1 MAKKTAKRKTQT
13 QKQPDSK
20 SKSQPL
26 LIGAAIVLG
35 IFGLGYLLFLS
46 LRGPLPIQDV
56 VTFFQQ
62 PRGHDEAQTYTGT
75 LPPAGGLHS
84 QVWQN
89 CGAYDEPIDA
99 ANAAH
104 SLEHGAVWIAY
115 QPDLPG
121 DDVADLREMVRGE
134 THMLL
139 SPYPN
144 LESLV
149 VLTGW
154 GVQLKLDSVDNGRI
168 SEFISRYQRGS
179 NAPEPGAVC
188 SDGVGT
194 PLE

>member
-1 MAKKTAKRKTQT
+1 MAKKVSKRKTQT
-13 QKQPDSK
+13 QNQTESGK
-20 SKSQPL
+20 SRSL

-35 IFGLGYLLFLS
+35 VVGLGYLLFLN
-46 LRGPLPIQDV
+46 LRGPVPLQDV

-62 PRGHDEAQTYTGT
+62 PRGHDEEQTYTGT

-115 QPDLPG
+115 QPDLPS
-121 DDVADLREMVRGE
+121 DDVADLQKMIRGE
-134 THMLL
+134 SHMLL

-144 LESLV
+144 LESPV

-154 GVQLKLDSVDNGRI
+154 GVQMELDSVDNGRI
-168 SEFISRYQRGS
+168 SEFMDRYQRS
-179 NAPEPGAVC
+179 RNAPEPGASC
-188 SDGVGT
+188 TDGVGT